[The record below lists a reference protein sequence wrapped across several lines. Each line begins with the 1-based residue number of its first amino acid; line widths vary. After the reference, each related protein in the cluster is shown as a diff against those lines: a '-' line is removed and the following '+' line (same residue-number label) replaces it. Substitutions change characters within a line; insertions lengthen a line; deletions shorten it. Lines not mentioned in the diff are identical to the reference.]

1 MADNKGYTLIEI
13 MVAVAVFAVVI
24 AAPAGFFASAVKGQ
38 QKALVSQGLTSSI
51 SYNLE
56 YISRALRMAKKDDIN
71 DINCLSGHK
80 VNYELT
86 RGGEGIKFRNYQDEC
101 QEFYR
106 EYDAVNQ
113 VYRIKEAKN
122 GSNNYLTPSN
132 LDILYFEIGPNDS
145 WDQSDYEQPKVTIFF
160 EAKGVE
166 YEKAELQPVLKV
178 QTSVS
183 QRNLDVVY

>member
-1 MADNKGYTLIEI
+1 MANNKGFTLVEI

-24 AAPAGFFASAVKGQ
+24 AAPMGFFVSAIKGQ
-38 QKALVSQGLTSSI
+38 QKALVSQGLINSV

-56 YISRALRMAKKDDIN
+56 YISRALRMAKKDDID

-80 VNYELT
+80 INYELT
-86 RGGEGIKFRNYQDEC
+86 RAGEGIKFRNYDDEC

-106 EYDAVNQ
+106 EFDAVKQ
-113 VYRIKEAKN
+113 VYRIKEVKD
-122 GSNNYLTPSN
+122 GSSNYLTPSN

-145 WDQSDYEQPKVTIFF
+145 WVQSDYEQPKVTIFF

-166 YEKAELQPVLKV
+166 YEKAELQPTLKV
-178 QTSVS
+178 QTSIS